1 MARLSLAPMRHSGL
15 RLARPLYEVLPG
27 LYIVL
32 GLAALAASYRASTP
46 LASVA
51 LGLPGLAALLAGV
64 VVWLR
69 RRNYR
74 HMRTEYER
82 PDALSGSQPGSERG
96 GSGSAEH

>member
-1 MARLSLAPMRHSGL
+1 MRHSGL

-27 LYIVL
+27 LYILL
-32 GLAALAASYRASTP
+32 GLAALAASYRASSP

-51 LGLPGLAALLAGV
+51 FGLPGLAALLAGS

-74 HMRTEYER
+74 QMRTEYEQ
-82 PDALSGSQPGSERG
+82 PDALSESRPDPER
-96 GSGSAEH
+96 AER

>member
-1 MARLSLAPMRHSGL
+1 MARLSLAPMRHPGL

-32 GLAALAASYRASTP
+32 GLAALAASYRASSP

-51 LGLPGLAALLAGV
+51 WGLPGLAALLAGI

-74 HMRTEYER
+74 QMRTEYER
-82 PDALSGSQPGSERG
+82 PDALSESGQGPERD
-96 GSGSAEH
+96 SGSTEH

>member
-1 MARLSLAPMRHSGL
+1 MWHPAL

-27 LYIVL
+27 LYVVL
-32 GLAALAASYRASTP
+32 GLAGLAASYRASSP

-51 LGLPGLAALLAGV
+51 LGLPGLAALLAGI

-74 HMRTEYER
+74 RMRTHYRR
-82 PDALSGSQPGSERG
+82 PDALSETGREPGK
-96 GSGSAEH
+96 

>member
-1 MARLSLAPMRHSGL
+1 MRHPGL

-32 GLAALAASYRASTP
+32 GLAALAASYRASSP
-46 LASVA
+46 VASMA
-51 LGLPGLAALLAGV
+51 WGLPGLAALLAGI

-74 HMRTEYER
+74 QMRTEYER
-82 PDALSGSQPGSERG
+82 PDALAEPGPGSERDSEG
-96 GSGSAEH
+96 AQR

>member
-1 MARLSLAPMRHSGL
+1 MARLSLAPMSHPGL

-32 GLAALAASYRASTP
+32 GLAALAASYRASSP

-51 LGLPGLAALLAGV
+51 WGLPGLAALLAGI

-74 HMRTEYER
+74 QMRTEYER
-82 PDALSGSQPGSERG
+82 PDALAEPGPGSERD
-96 GSGSAEH
+96 SERAER

>member
-1 MARLSLAPMRHSGL
+1 MWHPGH

-27 LYIVL
+27 LYVL
-32 GLAALAASYRASTP
+32 CGVAALAASYRASSP

-51 LGLPGLAALLAGV
+51 LGLPGLAALLAGS

-74 HMRTEYER
+74 RMRASYQR
-82 PDALSGSQPGSERG
+82 PDALSGAGRDG
-96 GSGSAEH
+96 NK